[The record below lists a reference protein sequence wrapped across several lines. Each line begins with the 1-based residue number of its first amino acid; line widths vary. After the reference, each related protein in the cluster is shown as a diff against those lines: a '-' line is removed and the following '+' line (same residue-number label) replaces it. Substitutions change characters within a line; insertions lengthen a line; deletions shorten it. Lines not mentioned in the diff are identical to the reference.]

1 MKSTIKKSVAVL
13 LALLLTL
20 STVMLSTMT
29 ALAASDNA
37 LKVTATSNA
46 FPSETTEITNFVP
59 YQDTDGEAYVAV
71 EYKLLAA
78 DKYLINF
85 QGVLTWDNTMLEFKE
100 AYNTITVGTR
110 EQLNVFPFAVSQGCG
125 VGTVNTFQDGNT
137 GRIAC
142 NYSSVV
148 PAAYANEEDGTAVTV
163 VKAVFRVLNRNAETT
178 VDCAVNTISLCD
190 ESVEKPYTQYFL
202 VNNNVPD
209 EDPASIA
216 TCTTVIES
224 AVDNPVHEHTYSFVD
239 GSFVCSACGEVLDT
253 TGYNGTHT
261 IGDDLY
267 FFIAGNSISGWQT
280 EDTNSY
286 YFDPAT
292 FAAVD
297 GAQTIDGLDYVFTD
311 KVLTKGAWRVTEEG
325 RAYYWAGAPKQAEWA
340 VIEGET
346 YYFNAAGIA
355 ATGYYPLAQDG
366 NDTLYHFTDE
376 GALIETIEQE
386 NGIFFTPEDAKE
398 IYYFKDGYLF
408 DAGLVEYNYEY
419 YYFPSSFKAMRN
431 AGITIDDQSAHGYV
445 PAGYYEFD
453 DDCHIIYDFKNGV
466 QEDGTVYKNGIKL
479 KAYTL
484 VQFDGNWYLVAEN
497 NKIAKGQRRYLNA
510 AVVEGTGFAVGYY
523 EFDENGVLMDLN
535 GPDENDYFYIH
546 NEKQKAYKLCVYDGN
561 WYLVAE
567 YNKIARDQRRYLNAS
582 MVEGT
587 DFTVGYYY
595 FDAEGHLTS
604 INGPQSDGYFYI
616 NNEKQTAYKLCAY
629 EGNYYFVAE
638 YNKYAVN
645 QTRYLSADNLEGT
658 GYSAGYYYF
667 DTDGKMQ
674 TKNGPW
680 TDGYFYDH
688 NVKVNAYKL
697 VAFEGNWYY
706 ICEYNKYAVNATRNL
721 SADVVAGTPF
731 TAGQYQFGEDGA
743 MIFRQGPNA
752 DGYFY
757 QNNEKVKAYKLC
769 EYNGDYYLIAENN
782 KIVKNATR
790 NVQAAWV
797 GDTGIAPGQYSFDAE
812 GKMVH

>member
-1 MKSTIKKSVAVL
+1 M
-13 LALLLTL
+13 
-20 STVMLSTMT
+20 
-29 ALAASDNA
+29 
-37 LKVTATSNA
+37 
-46 FPSETTEITNFVP
+46 
-59 YQDTDGEAYVAV
+59 
-71 EYKLLAA
+71 
-78 DKYLINF
+78 
-85 QGVLTWDNTMLEFKE
+85 
-100 AYNTITVGTR
+100 
-110 EQLNVFPFAVSQGCG
+110 
-125 VGTVNTFQDGNT
+125 
-137 GRIAC
+137 
-142 NYSSVV
+142 
-148 PAAYANEEDGTAVTV
+148 
-163 VKAVFRVLNRNAETT
+163 
-178 VDCAVNTISLCD
+178 
-190 ESVEKPYTQYFL
+190 

-267 FFIAGNSISGWQT
+267 FFIAGNPISGWQT

-376 GALIETIEQE
+376 GALIETIE
-386 NGIFFTPEDAKE
+386 
-398 IYYFKDGYLF
+398 
-408 DAGLVEYNYEY
+408 
-419 YYFPSSFKAMRN
+419 
-431 AGITIDDQSAHGYV
+431 H
-445 PAGYYEFD
+445 
-453 DDCHIIYDFKNGV
+453 
-466 QEDGTVYKNGIKL
+466 VYKNGIKL

-638 YNKYAVN
+638 YNKYAVD
-645 QTRYLSADNLEGT
+645 QTRYLSAANLEST

-797 GDTGIAPGQYSFDAE
+797 GDTGIAPDQYSFDAE
-812 GKMVH
+812 GKMVL